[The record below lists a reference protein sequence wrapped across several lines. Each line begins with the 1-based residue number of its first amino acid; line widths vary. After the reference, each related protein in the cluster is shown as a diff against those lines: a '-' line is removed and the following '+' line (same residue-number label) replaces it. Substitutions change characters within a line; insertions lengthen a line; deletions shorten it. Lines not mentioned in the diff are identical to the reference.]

1 MGKKQRMMEIKELYR
16 QGYNVTEIAQILGVT
31 RRTIYNYFEEMGHEV
46 RERLALDPS
55 VDLEKDLRLL
65 DRDISRLEQRIQDCG
80 NDDIRFRLMDV
91 KRRIVK
97 DKQELKGRFGILRED
112 PQRHEVKQVSKKE
125 ILALIHE
132 EKELVLE
139 DE

>member
-1 MGKKQRMMEIKELYR
+1 MSKQQNMIRVKELYQ
-16 QGYNVTEIAQILGVT
+16 QGYNVTEIATILGVT
-31 RRTIYNYFEEMGHEV
+31 RMTIYNYFEEMGKDI

-55 VDLEKDLRLL
+55 ADLEKDLYLL
-65 DRDISRLEQRIQDCG
+65 DKDISRLEKRIDGCI
-80 NDDIRFRLMDV
+80 NDELRSKLMDV

-125 ILALIHE
+125 ILALIH
-132 EKELVLE
+132 KERDLVLE
-139 DE
+139 GE

>member
-1 MGKKQRMMEIKELYR
+1 MSKKQRMIEVKELFQ

-31 RRTIYNYFEEMGHEV
+31 RRTIYNYFEEMGEEV
-46 RERLALDPS
+46 RERLALDPA

-65 DRDISRLEQRIQDCG
+65 DRDISRLEEKIDGCN
-80 NDDIRFRLMDV
+80 NDELRSKLMDV

-112 PQRHEVKQVSKKE
+112 PQRHEVKQISKKE
-125 ILALIHE
+125 ILALIHK
-132 EKELVLE
+132 EKELLLE
-139 DE
+139 GE

>member
-1 MGKKQRMMEIKELYR
+1 MGKKQRMHEVKELYQ

-31 RRTIYNYFEEMGHEV
+31 RMTIYNYFEEMGEKV
-46 RERLALDPS
+46 KERLALDPT

-65 DRDISRLEQRIQDCG
+65 DKDISRLEKRIQDCE
-80 NDDIRFRLMDV
+80 NDGIRSRLMDV

-97 DKQELKGRFGILRED
+97 DKQELKGRFGILREE

-125 ILALIHE
+125 ILALIRGE
-132 EKELVLE
+132 RDLLLE
-139 DE
+139 GE